1 MSKAVIC
8 HIRSP
13 PGHAQPAKSPDIQ
26 VGGRA
31 VAVDTRPP
39 PPLEWRLID
48 RSLIYRWPPE
58 APVRCDVHYSLL
70 ASPTV
75 ALEVAVMQPRVKI
88 S

>member
-1 MSKAVIC
+1 
-8 HIRSP
+8 
-13 PGHAQPAKSPDIQ
+13 
-26 VGGRA
+26 
-31 VAVDTRPP
+31 
-39 PPLEWRLID
+39 LEWRLID

>member
-1 MSKAVIC
+1 MPNRLNPRTSKSGAVRHC
-8 HIRSP
+8 ER
-13 PGHAQPAKSPDIQ
+13 
-26 VGGRA
+26 
-31 VAVDTRPP
+31 T